1 MTRMIYCVDSS
12 TLIAAWN
19 ERYPIAHFPSFWG
32 SLDGLIRADR
42 LLSPDEVRREVSKKD
57 EGLREWLAQR
67 LQMFIELEED
77 IQEEARQILAQFP
90 LLTKQLPGRTAAD
103 SFVIAMAKARNFTVV
118 TEEGGGSVKRPTI
131 PFVCTGC
138 GIPCTNLLGL
148 IRGEQWVL

>member
-1 MTRMIYCVDSS
+1 MTHMIYCVDTS

-19 ERYPIAHFPSFWG
+19 ERYPIAHFPSFWEN
-32 SLDGLIRADR
+32 LDGLIRADP
-42 LLSPDEVRREVSKKD
+42 LLSPDEVR
-57 EGLREWLAQR
+57 REWLAQR
-67 LQMFIELEED
+67 LQMFIELAED
-77 IQEEARQILAQFP
+77 IQEEARLILARFP